1 MMTSVSPRPLHGIPL
16 TGPTGLQL
24 LISSNPPRLL
34 DVDRGTSR
42 TIAGLPTAESRL
54 FWVQAVGVDADLA
67 DQRGLRPA
75 ARDDGGDTDR
85 PRLGRCGIPGRS
97 RGVAVAVR
105 GHDALHTARDRL
117 DGRPRRQARRVGCG
131 THPRVET
138 PLGLLVWTGAP
149 DRSGPVTAA
158 LLDPDEGRTLVRF
171 PEIHAIVGEL
181 VLSSGGEGDQGPFT
195 VTDRRTGARHQV
207 VRPST
212 VGSASDGLVSPDRQ
226 RVAIAFENP
235 AWAGTGAQ
243 VMDVWLL
250 DAMTYRWERLPAMPV
265 PVALKFTSMAWADDG
280 RLLLLGSFDGAGDAL
295 AVWRPGQ
302 DQLAI
307 RPIPLPEDRADTF
320 MAWEAPHRG

>member
-1 MMTSVSPRPLHGIPL
+1 MWL
-16 TGPTGLQL
+16 LQY
-24 LISSNPPRLL
+24 
-34 DVDRGTSR
+34 
-42 TIAGLPTAESRL
+42 
-54 FWVQAVGVDADLA
+54 ADTT
-67 DQRGLRPA
+67 RCTLREI
-75 ARDDGGDTDR
+75 G
-85 PRLGRCGIPGRS
+85 
-97 RGVAVAVR
+97 
-105 GHDALHTARDRL
+105 L

-235 AWAGTGAQ
+235 AWAGTGTQ

-302 DQLAI
+302 DQLVI